1 MSQAVH
7 PLPKAFVWRRLH
19 SMAGFWFMLFLL
31 EHLLVN
37 SQAALWVGESGRGFV
52 EMVNSIHNLPYL
64 QVIELVFLGVP
75 VFIHMALGV
84 KYLFSAK
91 INSLPTTGKSPS
103 LSYERNHAY
112 TWQRITSWILLFL
125 VIFHIVKFRFL
136 EYPTSVQMGTQTSY
150 MVKVSVDPGLYTVAD
165 RLNTKLYSQSDLEKL
180 NKELSDRQQ
189 EQTLVDAA
197 QEIQH
202 SPRAYQRFDPQTK
215 LIVTSAKNWQERVAF
230 IKKITAISLNEN
242 EVVAAAE
249 DFGTASLLAVRDTF
263 KNPFYVGLY
272 TVFVLAACFHGFN
285 GFWTFLITWGWILN
299 MSSQKRMVKVAWGL
313 IFITIFLGLASV
325 WGTYWVNL
333 KT

>member
-7 PLPKAFVWRRLH
+7 PLPQAFIWRRLH

-75 VFIHMALGV
+75 IFIHMAFGV
-84 KYLFSAK
+84 KYLFTAK
-91 INSLPTTGKSPS
+91 FNSFPTTGKSPS
-103 LSYERNHAY
+103 LHYERNHAY

-125 VIFHIVKFRFL
+125 VIFHVVKFRFL
-136 EYPTSVQMGTQTSY
+136 EYPVSAPMGGQTTY
-150 MVKVSVDPGLYTVAD
+150 MVKVSIDPGLYTVAD
-165 RLNTKLYSQSDLEKL
+165 RLDAKLYSQNDLEKL
-180 NKELSDRQQ
+180 NKELSDREQ

-197 QEIQH
+197 QEIEH
-202 SPRAYQRFDPQTK
+202 SARAYQRFDPQTK
-215 LIVTSAKNWQERVAF
+215 LIMTSAHNWQERVSF
-230 IKKITAISLNEN
+230 IKKITAISLDEN
-242 EVVAAAE
+242 EVVAAA
-249 DFGTASLLAVRDTF
+249 DNFGTASLLAVRNTF

-285 GFWTFLITWGWILN
+285 GFWTFLITWGWILS
-299 MSSQKRMVKVAWGL
+299 MASQKRMVKVAWAL
-313 IFITIFLGLASV
+313 ILITVFLGIAAV